1 MTISVTRAL
10 AELKTLD
17 DRIQKAAGN
26 GYILLTVGGKV
37 VGTQRSKE
45 EVEKSIK
52 ESYQSFNDLVS
63 RRNKLKSAIVKSN
76 AQTSVVI
83 GSKEFTV
90 AEAIER
96 KNSINLEQL
105 LVNSLVN
112 QYRQAASQVEKT
124 NLDANNRLNQMLEV
138 NLGKDRK
145 TSEEDYDAIA
155 KPFMAKNEAKLVD
168 PLQLETLVVSLQ
180 KEIDDFKLNVDFAL
194 SESNA
199 LTQIDV

>member
-168 PLQLETLVVSLQ
+168 PLQLETLVVNLQ